1 MEEPGSLRSKR
12 SEELAVML
20 KVIAALAPGGAG
32 VQLDRITLAQ
42 PNGKS
47 LGAQHAKLTDNLE
60 AYAAATAC
68 VSDRCGAGAGCAHLI

>member
-1 MEEPGSLRSKR
+1 
-12 SEELAVML
+12 ML

-47 LGAQHAKLTDNLE
+47 LGAQHAKLTDNLKHTPQQQRVS
-60 AYAAATAC
+60 AIGAAPGP
-68 VSDRCGAGAGCAHLI
+68 GARI